1 VRRAIRF
8 TLALVLLAAA
18 GGAGRSASADSVEGQ
33 LARARSNQK
42 AAQQAL
48 DHIERRVAALTAEYG
63 RARRHLED
71 AARNVLAAYQE
82 RIAVSA
88 RLAEAREILDRQA
101 ARAYEAGPA
110 LSIELFL
117 GSTSSS
123 DFASAQEFAARAIS
137 VNGEIVSRVEALNR
151 DARLTAGAFERKQ
164 AEVASTF
171 RKLQSLATQAAQQVA
186 DAKALAHAAGL
197 TVAKLDKQERAL
209 EAAQSNSRSDLS
221 GLIDAE
227 RGVDQS
233 RLLAMLG
240 PNGGRG
246 CEIPTGLRE
255 TSQGLAGISS
265 WYGWGFAGRPTASGA
280 IYDPRLFTA
289 ANKELPLDTFIRVHY
304 GAKCAI
310 VLVNDRGPYIAG
322 RVLDLS
328 QAAAEYLGVGLNY
341 VTADVLA
348 PA

>member
-8 TLALVLLAAA
+8 TLAIVLLAAA
-18 GGAGRSASADSVEGQ
+18 GGAGRPASADSVEDQ
-33 LARARSNQK
+33 LARARSDRK
-42 AAQQAL
+42 AAQEAL
-48 DHIERRVAALTAEYG
+48 DHIEHRVASLTAEYE
-63 RARRHLED
+63 RARAHLQD
-71 AARNVLAAYQE
+71 AVRNVLVAYQE
-82 RIAVSA
+82 RIAISA

-123 DFASAQEFAARAIS
+123 DFASAQEFAARAIG
-137 VNGEIVSRVEALNR
+137 VNGEIVSRVEALNL
-151 DARLTAGAFERKQ
+151 DANRTAGAFERKQ
-164 AEVASTF
+164 AELVTTF
-171 RKLQSLATQAAQQVA
+171 RKLQSLAAQAGQEVA
-186 DAKALAHAAGL
+186 DAKALAAAAGL
-197 TVAKLDKQERAL
+197 AVAKLEKQERAL
-209 EAAQSNSRSDLS
+209 RAAQSSSRSDLS
-221 GLIDAE
+221 GLVDAE

-246 CEIPTGLRE
+246 CEIPAGLRE
-255 TSQGLAGISS
+255 TSQRLAGISS
-265 WYGWGFAGRPTASGA
+265 WYGWGFAGRSTASGA

-310 VLVNDRGPYIAG
+310 VLVNDRGPYIRG

-348 PA
+348 PT

>member
-8 TLALVLLAAA
+8 TLAIVLLAAA
-18 GGAGRSASADSVEGQ
+18 GGAGRPASADSVEGQ
-33 LARARSNQK
+33 LARARSDRK
-42 AAQQAL
+42 TAQEAL
-48 DHIERRVAALTAEYG
+48 DHIERRVASLTAEYEG
-63 RARRHLED
+63 ARRHLQG
-71 AARNVLAAYQE
+71 AVRNVVAAYKE
-82 RIAVSA
+82 RIAISA
-88 RLAEAREILDRQA
+88 RLAEAREILDGQA

-123 DFASAQEFAARAIS
+123 DFASAQEFAARAIG
-137 VNGEIVSRVEALNR
+137 VNGEIVSRVEALNL
-151 DARLTAGAFERKQ
+151 DAKRTAGAFERKQ

-171 RKLQSLATQAAQQVA
+171 RKLRSLAAQAAQQVA
-186 DAKALAHAAGL
+186 DAKALADAAGL
-197 TVAKLDKQERAL
+197 AVAKLDKQEQAL
-209 EAAQSNSRSDLS
+209 RAAQSSSQSDLS
-221 GLIDAE
+221 GLVDAE

-246 CEIPTGLRE
+246 CEIPAGLRE
-255 TSQGLAGISS
+255 TSQQLAGISS
-265 WYGWGFAGRPTASGA
+265 WYGLGFAGRPTASGA
-280 IYDPRLFTA
+280 IYDPRLFPA
-289 ANKELPLDTFIRVHY
+289 ANKELPLDTFIRIHY

-310 VLVNDRGPYIAG
+310 VLVNDRGPYITG